1 MDVIKLDAQA
11 RDLGKSATKAVRRD
25 GEVPCVLY
33 GPHQEPVH
41 FRVPKLALRPLIFT
55 AAMHR
60 VEVDLG
66 GQTYECILKKVDYHP
81 VSDDPLHADFLAL
94 DAGESVALR
103 IPVRLTG
110 AGSAPGVKAGGR
122 LVQALNFLE
131 IACLPKNI
139 PSVVEV
145 DVSELKIGD
154 TVHVDLLSVPDAEI
168 LTDPRRTIA
177 TVAAPKRGG
186 LLDDEDGEATEG
198 DEAADADAEGSEE

>member
-11 RDLGKSATKAVRRD
+11 R
-25 GEVPCVLY
+25 
-33 GPHQEPVH
+33 
-41 FRVPKLALRPLIFT
+41 
-55 AAMHR
+55 
-60 VEVDLG
+60 DLG

-154 TVHVDLLSVPDAEI
+154 TVHVDLLSVPDAEL

>member
-41 FRVPKLALRPLIFT
+41 FRVPQLALRPLIFT
-55 AAMHR
+55 AQMHR
-60 VEVDLG
+60 VEVALG
-66 GQTYECILKKVDYHP
+66 DATYECILKKVDYHP

-94 DAGESVALR
+94 DAGEAVALR
-103 IPVRLTG
+103 IPVRLT
-110 AGSAPGVKAGGR
+110 GSAPGVKAGGR

-131 IACLPKNI
+131 ISCLPKDI

-154 TVHVDLLSVPDAEI
+154 TVHVDALSVPEAEI
-168 LTDPRRTIA
+168 LTDPRRTVA

-186 LLDDEDGEATEG
+186 LLDDEEGE
-198 DEAADADAEGSEE
+198 DAEGGDDAAEGDAEGGEE

>member
-1 MDVIKLDAQA
+1 
-11 RDLGKSATKAVRRD
+11 
-25 GEVPCVLY
+25 
-33 GPHQEPVH
+33 PVH

-55 AAMHR
+55 AEMHR
-60 VEVDLG
+60 VEVDLS

-94 DAGESVALR
+94 DAGEAVALR
-103 IPVRLTG
+103 IPVRLT
-110 AGSAPGVKAGGR
+110 GSAPGVKAGGR

-131 IACLPKNI
+131 ISCLPKNI

-154 TVHVDLLSVPDAEI
+154 TVHVDLLAVPDAEI
-168 LTDPRRTIA
+168 LTDPRRTVA

-186 LLDDEDGEATEG
+186 LLDDEEGDATEG
-198 DEAADADAEGSEE
+198 EEAAEGDADGGEE